1 MCARTCGSQKRMS
14 DNSGTGVT
22 GICEPPDM
30 DVGPEPRSS
39 AIVVW
44 TLDY

>member
-1 MCARTCGSQKRMS
+1 MYHTCGSQKRMS

-22 GICEPPDM
+22 GICEPRDVN
-30 DVGPEPRSS
+30 VGPELRSS

-44 TLDY
+44 TLDH